1 MFHLI
6 QSTVSVYRCWSR
18 GLQRGGGG
26 AGPSSRR
33 MIKFVKQLEADPRI
47 DWDSDDLNS
56 NFSLAWLTYTCLML
70 THPNKEVNE
79 SKRYDKILLP

>member
-1 MFHLI
+1 
-6 QSTVSVYRCWSR
+6 
-18 GLQRGGGG
+18 
-26 AGPSSRR
+26 